1 MDAGSAM
8 DSNSDL
14 ILFMARNL
22 VEDPSLV
29 SVSRHERDKG
39 VVYELRVG
47 ARDLGKVIGKN
58 GKTARCMRAVLNA
71 YLSKTGERAQLEIQ
85 G

>member
-1 MDAGSAM
+1 MDA
-8 DSNSDL
+8 NSEL
-14 ILFMARNL
+14 ILFMAKNL
-22 VEDPSLV
+22 VEDPSAV
-29 SVSRHERDKG
+29 SVARFEREKG

-47 ARDLGKVIGKN
+47 SRDLGKVIGKN

-71 YLSKTGERAQLEIQ
+71 FMSRTRERAQLEIQ

>member
-1 MDAGSAM
+1 MDA
-8 DSNSDL
+8 NSEL
-14 ILFMARNL
+14 IVFMAKNL
-22 VEDPSLV
+22 VEDPSAV
-29 SVSRHERDKG
+29 SVSRFEREKG

-47 ARDLGKVIGKN
+47 PRDLGKVIGKN

-71 YLSKTGERAQLEIQ
+71 FMSKAKERAQLEIQ

>member
-1 MDAGSAM
+1 MDP
-8 DSNSDL
+8 NSEL
-14 ILFMARNL
+14 IDYMAKNL
-22 VEDPSLV
+22 VEDTSAV
-29 SVSRHERDKG
+29 NVTRFEREKG

-47 ARDLGKVIGKN
+47 PRDLGKVIGKN

-71 YLSKTGERAQLEIQ
+71 FMSKSKERAQLEIQ